1 MNLLLDLE
9 ILGWLLVGMAGLEC
23 IPIAAALISGEP
35 NLAYIE
41 SAATALVFGL
51 PVALSARSPNRRM
64 RIRDGFLV
72 VSGAWVLASVFGSIP
87 YVLSGTLSPVD
98 ALFESVSGFTTTGS
112 TVLTDIES
120 TPRAL
125 LLWRSL
131 TQWVGGMGI
140 IVFAVAVLPLLGI
153 GGMQLFKAEVPGPIT
168 DKLTPR
174 VSDTARRLWLVYV
187 GFTALAF
194 VTLMIAGMPPFD
206 AINHALTALA
216 TGGFSTRS
224 ASIGAFGPAVQW
236 VVAFFMM
243 IAGINFVLHYQVVTG
258 RPRALLRDTEFR
270 FFLLIV
276 AVMIAAVAWILRG
289 GAGAGEVLRNAAFQ
303 VVALITT
310 TGYGTADYELW
321 PQLAQL
327 LVFPLLVLG
336 GMAGS
341 TAGGIKSLRVLLGL
355 RALRATVARII
366 HPHLV
371 RKVRYSNRSVS
382 DEVVSGIGV
391 FFVAY
396 LMIAF
401 IAAVVVGSAGYD
413 VVTCLSAALTS
424 VGNVGPGLGAI
435 GPSDHFAHFPGYV
448 KGVLAVA
455 MIAGRLEIFTVL
467 VLFFPRFWRR

>member
-1 MNLLLDLE
+1 MIAEGSATSTSVADL
-9 ILGWLLVGMAGLEC
+9 AR
-23 IPIAAALISGEP
+23 
-35 NLAYIE
+35 LAEVIRR
-41 SAATALVFGL
+41 
-51 PVALSARSPNRRM
+51 RSTRTYC
-64 RIRDGFLV
+64 L
-72 VSGAWVLASVFGSIP
+72 LASAFGALP
-87 YVLSGTLSPVD
+87 YLLTGTLSPVD
-98 ALFESVSGFTTTGS
+98 AFFESASGFTTTGS

-120 TPRAL
+120 APHAL

-131 TQWVGGMGI
+131 SQWVGGMGI

-174 VSDTARRLWLVYV
+174 VSGTARRLWAVYV

-194 VTLMIAGMPPFD
+194 VALTVAGMPPFD

-236 VVAFFMM
+236 VVIVFMLV
-243 IAGINFVLHYQVVTG
+243 AGINFVLHYHVLSG
-258 RPRALLRDTEFR
+258 RPGALLRDTEFR
-270 FFLLIV
+270 FFSLIV
-276 AVMIAAVAWILRG
+276 VALIAAMTWILRG
-289 GAGAGEVLRNAAFQ
+289 TDEAGEVLRAAAFQ
-303 VVALITT
+303 VVSLITT
-310 TGYGTADYELW
+310 TGYGTADYALW
-321 PQLAQL
+321 PHLAQV

-366 HPHLV
+366 HPQVVSSVHYGD
-371 RKVRYSNRSVS
+371 RPVS

-391 FFVAY
+391 FFLAY
-396 LMIAF
+396 LLIAF
-401 IAAVVVGSAGYD
+401 SVALAVGSAGYD

-435 GPSDHFAHFPGYV
+435 GPSCHFAHFPGYV
-448 KGVLAVA
+448 KLVLALA

>member
-9 ILGWLLVGMAGLEC
+9 ILGWLLVGLAGLEC
-23 IPIAAALISGEP
+23 LPIAAALISGEP
-35 NLAYIE
+35 VLAYLG
-41 SAATALVFGL
+41 SALTALVFGL
-51 PVALSARSPNRRM
+51 PLALSARSRSRRM

-72 VSGAWVLASVFGSIP
+72 VTGAWVLASVFGAMP
-87 YVLSGTLSPVD
+87 YLLTDTLTPTD

-112 TVLTDIES
+112 TVLTAIES

-187 GFTALAF
+187 GFTLLAF
-194 VTLMIAGMPPFD
+194 VALTVAGMPVFD
-206 AINHALTALA
+206 ALNHALTALA

-236 VVAFFMM
+236 VVVFFMM
-243 IAGINFVLHYQVVTG
+243 VAGINFVLHYQVVTG
-258 RPRALLRDTEFR
+258 RPRALLRDTELR

-276 AVMIAAVAWILRG
+276 AVMVAGVAWILRG
-289 GAGAGEVLRNAAFQ
+289 SAETGEVARQAAFQ

-327 LVFPLLVLG
+327 VIFPLLFLG

-355 RALRATVARII
+355 QALRVTVARII
-366 HPHLV
+366 HPHVV
-371 RKVRYSNRSVS
+371 RPVHYGGRPVS
-382 DEVVSGIGV
+382 DEVVSGIFV
-391 FFVAY
+391 FFAAY
-396 LMIAF
+396 LLIVF
-401 IAAVVVGSAGYD
+401 IAALVVGSAGYD
-413 VVTCLSAALTS
+413 VVSCLSAALTS

-435 GPSDHFAHFPGYV
+435 GPSDSFAHFPGYV
-448 KGVLAVA
+448 KVVLAFA

-467 VLFFPRFWRR
+467 VLLFPRFWRR

>member
-9 ILGWLLVGMAGLEC
+9 ILGWLLVGLAGLEC
-23 IPIAAALISGEP
+23 VPIAAALISGEP
-35 NLAYIE
+35 VLAYLV
-41 SAATALVFGL
+41 SALTALVFGL
-51 PVALSARSPNRRM
+51 PLALSARSPDRGM

-87 YVLSGTLSPVD
+87 YFASGTLGPAD

-112 TVLTDIES
+112 TVMTKIES
-120 TPRAL
+120 APRAL

-140 IVFAVAVLPLLGI
+140 VVFAVAVLPLLGI

-174 VSDTARRLWLVYV
+174 VSDTARRLWAVYV
-187 GFTALAF
+187 GITSLAF
-194 VTLMIAGMPPFD
+194 VSLMIAGMPPFD
-206 AINHALTALA
+206 AINHAFTVLA

-224 ASIGAFGPAVQW
+224 ASIGSFGPAVQW
-236 VVAFFMM
+236 VVIVFMLA
-243 IAGINFVLHYQVVTG
+243 AGINFVLHYQLVTG
-258 RPRALLRDTEFR
+258 RPRAVLQDTEFR
-270 FFLLIV
+270 FFLLAVTVLV
-276 AVMIAAVAWILRG
+276 AAFVWILWG
-289 GAGAGEVLRNAAFQ
+289 SSGPDEVLRGSAFQ
-303 VVALITT
+303 VVSLITT
-310 TGYGTADYELW
+310 TGYGTADYEFW

-355 RALRATVARII
+355 RALGATLARII

-371 RKVRYSNRSVS
+371 ARVHYRGRPVS
-382 DEVVSGIGV
+382 DEVVSGVGV

-396 LMIAF
+396 LVVAMV
-401 IAAVVVGSAGYD
+401 AAITVGSAGYD
-413 VVTCLSAALTS
+413 VVTCVSTALTA
-424 VGNVGPGLGAI
+424 VGNVGPGLGEV
-435 GPSDHFAHFPGYV
+435 GPSDDFAHFPSYV
-448 KGVLAVA
+448 KIVLSLA

>member
-9 ILGWLLVGMAGLEC
+9 ILGWLLVGLAGLEC
-23 IPIAAALISGEP
+23 VPLAAALVSGEP
-35 NLAYIE
+35 AFAYLA
-41 SAATALVFGL
+41 SALTALVFGL
-51 PVALSARSPNRRM
+51 PVALSARSSNRRM

-72 VSGAWVLASVFGSIP
+72 VSGAWVLASAFGSMP
-87 YVLSGTLSPVD
+87 YFLTGTLSPAD
-98 ALFESVSGFTTTGS
+98 ALFESVAGFTTTGS
-112 TVLTDIES
+112 TVLTAIES

-194 VTLMIAGMPPFD
+194 VALMIAGMPAFD
-206 AINHALTALA
+206 AINHALTVLA

-236 VVAFFMM
+236 VVVFFMM
-243 IAGINFVLHYQVVTG
+243 VAGINFVLHYQVVTG
-258 RPRALLRDTEFR
+258 HPRALLRDTEFR

-276 AVMIAAVAWILRG
+276 VVMVASVAWILRG
-289 GAGAGEVLRNAAFQ
+289 SAGAGEVLRAAAFQ
-303 VVALITT
+303 VVSLITT

-355 RALRATVARII
+355 SALRTTVARII
-366 HPHLV
+366 HPHVV
-371 RKVRYSNRSVS
+371 RPVHYRDRPVS

-396 LMIAF
+396 LLIAF
-401 IAAVVVGSAGYD
+401 IAALAVGSAGYD

-448 KGVLAVA
+448 KAVLALA

-467 VLFFPRFWRR
+467 VLFFPQFWRR

>member
-1 MNLLLDLE
+1 MNLLLELE

-23 IPIAAALISGEP
+23 IPVAAALISGEP
-35 NLAYIE
+35 PLAYVE
-41 SAATALVFGL
+41 SAVTALVFGL
-51 PVALSARSPNRRM
+51 PLALSTRSRNRRM

-72 VSGAWVLASVFGSIP
+72 VSGGWVLASVFGSVP
-87 YVLSGTLSPVD
+87 YFLSGTLSPID
-98 ALFESVSGFTTTGS
+98 ALFESVAGFTTTGS
-112 TVLTDIES
+112 TVLTEIES
-120 TPRAL
+120 APRAL

-140 IVFAVAVLPLLGI
+140 IVFAVAVLPLLRI
-153 GGMQLFKAEVPGPIT
+153 GGMQLFKTEVPGPIT

-187 GFTALAF
+187 GFTAIAF
-194 VTLMIAGMPPFD
+194 VALMIAGMPPFD
-206 AINHALTALA
+206 AVNHALTALA

-236 VVAFFMM
+236 VVVFFMM
-243 IAGINFVLHYQVVTG
+243 VAGINFILHYQVVTG
-258 RPRALLRDTEFR
+258 RPRALLRDTELR

-289 GAGAGEVLRNAAFQ
+289 GAGAHEVLRHAAFQ
-303 VVALITT
+303 VVSLITT
-310 TGYGTADYELW
+310 TGYGTADYGLW

-355 RALRATVARII
+355 RALRATVARLV
-366 HPHLV
+366 HPQLV
-371 RKVRYSNRSVS
+371 RTIRYNDRPVS
-382 DEVVSGIGV
+382 DEMVSGIFV

-401 IAAVVVGSAGYD
+401 IVAVVVGSAGYD
-413 VVTCLSAALTS
+413 VLTSLSAALTS
-424 VGNVGPGLGAI
+424 VGNVGPGLGEI
-435 GPSDHFAHFPGYV
+435 GPSNHFAHFPGYV
-448 KGVLAVA
+448 KAVLAVA
-455 MIAGRLEIFTVL
+455 MVAGRLEIFTVL